1 MTQKFTQ
8 NDLIRFIYKETSVRE
23 NLAIQEAL
31 NNDFD
36 LFVEYQEL
44 YQAYLQ
50 LPKVTFD
57 PSKAAIQNILQ
68 YSQRSAQPAFR

>member
-23 NLAIQEAL
+23 TLAIQEAL
-31 NNDFD
+31 NSDFD
-36 LFVEYQEL
+36 LFVEFQEL

-50 LPKVTFD
+50 LPKATFS
-57 PSKAAIQNILQ
+57 PSKSTIQEILQ

>member
-23 NLAIQEAL
+23 TLAIQEAL
-31 NNDFD
+31 NSDFD

-44 YQAYLQ
+44 YQAYQQ
-50 LPKVTFD
+50 LPKVTFS
-57 PSKAAIQNILQ
+57 PSKSTIQDILQ
-68 YSQRSAQPAFR
+68 YSQRSALPAYR